1 MANIKSAIKR
11 NRQNEK
17 RRIRNKGQRSEMRT
31 RTKAAVAA
39 AGTEE
44 SAETLRLAI
53 KKIDK
58 AAAKG
63 IIHKNNAARKKS
75 RLIAQVKRLEAA
87 ES

>member
-17 RRIRNKGQRSEMRT
+17 RRMRNKGTRSGMRT
-31 RTKAAVAA
+31 TTKAAVAA
-39 AGTEE
+39 AGTDQ
-44 SAETLRLAI
+44 SADALRLAI

-58 AAAKG
+58 SASKG
-63 IIHKNNAARKKS
+63 IIHKNKAARMKS
-75 RLIAQVKRLEAA
+75 RLIAQIRRIEAG